1 MFLGA
6 LGETASP
13 ATTFSPMVGA
23 EIRVGRGGSLLVP
36 LRNDFE
42 HAVFVLDGEA
52 TLDGEPVVA
61 DVLYYLGTSR
71 DEMQLSAKN
80 GARELL
86 LGGAPFG
93 ETIVMWWNFVARTDE
108 EIVAAA
114 GDWLSGRRFGRIR
127 GDTAPPMPIPP
138 LRGHVRPPV
147 MS

>member
-1 MFLGA
+1 
-6 LGETASP
+6 
-13 ATTFSPMVGA
+13 MVGA
-23 EIRVGRGGSLLVP
+23 EIRVGRGGSLPVP
-36 LRNDFE
+36 LRSDFE

-52 TLDGEPVVA
+52 TLDGEPIVA

-71 DEMQLSAKN
+71 DEMQLSSKN
-80 GARELL
+80 GARILL

-108 EIVAAA
+108 EIAAAA

-138 LRGHVRPPV
+138 LRGRVRPPV